1 MRVLPLVLATLLL
14 GACTPMRWERNGY
27 ALENSDKDWN
37 DCRRQ
42 SVADANR
49 WLFYDP
55 FPRTYFGR
63 DAYGRPFSYY
73 RAPPFPNRF
82 MLEQDYLDNC
92 LRGRGYQ
99 RVPVVAEPAAPAATK

>member
-1 MRVLPLVLATLLL
+1 MRAI
-14 GACTPMRWERNGY
+14 
-27 ALENSDKDWN
+27 
-37 DCRRQ
+37 
-42 SVADANR
+42 
-49 WLFYDP
+49 
-55 FPRTYFGR
+55 
-63 DAYGRPFSYY
+63 Y